1 MTLLGGGGRK
11 KRSKIPPLCRE
22 VLHYSVAAGRRPLV
36 TRPAEAALVYM
47 LGEYL
52 LLLLEHI
59 IQIHVVS
66 EVGLDSHQMVCV
78 YE

>member
-1 MTLLGGGGRK
+1 MVVVEKKGLKFLLCVEKYYTTLLLPAGGPSLRGRQ
-11 KRSKIPPLCRE
+11 RL
-22 VLHYSVAAGRRPLV
+22 YSCVC
-36 TRPAEAALVYM
+36 M
-47 LGEYL
+47 LGEYLL

>member
-22 VLHYSVAAGRRPLV
+22 VLRYSVAAGRRPLV

-78 YE
+78 DE